1 MRCHNCGQE
10 NENNSTSCIFC
21 GSPLMPEDAIED
33 DAVDYSAAEQGYSRT
48 ASRTKFSIIISALII
63 LLLLVFVFQIYRRLT
78 ADNKD
83 ASGLFQEATVYDPPL
98 LLPSTPTEPTE
109 PTTNPSKSS
118 TTITSSTDAQL
129 QMPTSSSSTTVSTV
143 PSATTS
149 SSHSIKVNTVPVT
162 EVDSSL
168 AVDATDPSLEDPAT
182 VSTYPSETITTTE
195 STTSSTTVTSTTTE
209 ETKPE
214 PSAVMRIDRVDS
226 SESPLVRLDYAIR
239 IDDDED
245 GKPYLKEDQLMLRIF
260 EKMSGDDLEWVEQIP
275 LHIKETSNITFVV
288 DFSID
293 AGSSIK
299 DAGSS
304 IKNQLQIFI
313 GKMNLNHDK
322 SQDET
327 AESDDEE
334 EELEQE
340 EEPRTGQND
349 WDMFSLISYG
359 DSVDT
364 RIELTPYYFDAKKAI
379 QDSSSTSKEKILLHE
394 AMLNAINFSSEA
406 EHASAVVLTDG
417 RYTENEYTLADVEAL
432 AKEKKIPVHIIY
444 LNDEEN
450 PDRIGER
457 HDKAKLEEFA
467 LRTGGALSSVSEQ
480 DEWAENLAIALESA
494 LQRDREGTFL
504 IYESTHVSS
513 EAGSK
518 NSVRIELYFVDEKG
532 KEHSLAFDTSEYTV
546 PDKELESPGIGFNTQ
561 NRILIKI

>member
-1 MRCHNCGQE
+1 
-10 NENNSTSCIFC
+10 
-21 GSPLMPEDAIED
+21 
-33 DAVDYSAAEQGYSRT
+33 
-48 ASRTKFSIIISALII
+48 
-63 LLLLVFVFQIYRRLT
+63 
-78 ADNKD
+78 
-83 ASGLFQEATVYDPPL
+83 
-98 LLPSTPTEPTE
+98 
-109 PTTNPSKSS
+109 
-118 TTITSSTDAQL
+118 
-129 QMPTSSSSTTVSTV
+129 MPTSSSSTTVSTV

-168 AVDATDPSLEDPAT
+168 AVDATDPSLEDPAP

-214 PSAVMRIDRVDS
+214 PSAVVRIDRVDS

-245 GKPYLKEDQLMLRIF
+245 GKPYLKEDQLILRIF

-288 DFSID
+288 DFSI
-293 AGSSIK
+293 

-417 RYTENEYTLADVEAL
+417 RYTENEYTLADVEEL

-457 HDKAKLEEFA
+457 HDKAELEAFA